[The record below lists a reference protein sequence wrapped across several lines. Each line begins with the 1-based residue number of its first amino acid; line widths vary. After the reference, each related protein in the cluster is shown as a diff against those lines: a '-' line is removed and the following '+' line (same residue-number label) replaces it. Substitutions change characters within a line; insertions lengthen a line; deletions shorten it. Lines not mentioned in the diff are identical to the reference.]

1 MTVADV
7 SPLARPE
14 DEARRRAD
22 LLHSI
27 LEAFPHGVCVY
38 GADHRV
44 AMFNQA
50 YTQVMAGAPLS
61 IGEHLDDIIRRRAAA
76 GEYGPGPVEDIISQQ
91 TAFDVT
97 RPQMRKRRRSR
108 N

>member
-1 MTVADV
+1 MTVADINA
-7 SPLARPE
+7 LAQAE
-14 DEARRRAD
+14 SEARRRAD
-22 LLHSI
+22 LLQSI

-44 AMFNQA
+44 AMFNHA

-61 IGEHLDDIIRRRAAA
+61 IGDHLDDIIRDRATA
-76 GEYGPGPVEDIISQQ
+76 GEYGPGSAEEIISQQ

-97 RPQMRKRRRSR
+97 RPQMRKRRRP